1 MEALGFMKF
10 WLTNN
15 NTTIKPRRETRIS
28 ESAVDSSSTTA
39 SESHEL
45 DLCGE
50 GDDSFFE
57 LEISLS
63 DFKTEKEQKQRLETT
78 TTFSV
83 SNKSKILPFVEI
95 TTKPQQSPI
104 TNLKSGQKFRAFSF
118 KKSKS
123 VDSEKSTTTTEKIKE
138 ENNRSI
144 NVRFRTDDETTTSF
158 RKTTSIARL
167 QQTDD
172 TVFDCSVSPV
182 SSSSSS
188 SSSSSKRFFSLIK
201 PLYTKTAKKQSSG
214 SGVSSSISSPTSSP
228 ATREKQRRNL
238 PAGIRNVKR
247 QLGKSRSASAAV
259 GVMSPVNRVIDES
272 FQVQQDGIQSAILH
286 CKKSFHGSRESS
298 LLSRSTSESSS
309 QEKLST
315 SSSED
320 SYLFSRIAS
329 DSMSEKS
336 MDSLSS
342 IKEQREKICD

>member
-1 MEALGFMKF
+1 MEALSFMKF
-10 WLTNN
+10 WLTNT
-15 NTTIKPRRETRIS
+15 NTTIKPRRETKIS
-28 ESAVDSSSTTA
+28 ESAVVDSTTA
-39 SESHEL
+39 SESPEL

-63 DFKTEKEQKQRLETT
+63 DFKTERLETT

-83 SNKSKILPFVEI
+83 SNNKSKILPFADI
-95 TTKPQQSPI
+95 ATTKPQQSP
-104 TNLKSGQKFRAFSF
+104 TTVLKSGPKFRAFSF
-118 KKSKS
+118 KKS
-123 VDSEKSTTTTEKIKE
+123 TTTTTKKE
-138 ENNRSI
+138 ENNRSL
-144 NVRFRTDDETTTSF
+144 NMRFRTDDETTSF

-172 TVFDCSVSPV
+172 TTFDGSVSPV
-182 SSSSSS
+182 SSS

-201 PLYTKTAKKQSSG
+201 PLYTKTTKKQSCS
-214 SGVSSSISSPTSSP
+214 SGVSSSITSPTSSP
-228 ATREKQRRNL
+228 ATREKQRSNL
-238 PAGIRNVKR
+238 PSGIRSVRR
-247 QLGKSRSASAAV
+247 QLGKSRSASAAIG
-259 GVMSPVNRVIDES
+259 GVSPANRVVDES

-320 SYLFSRIAS
+320 SYLFSRIGS
-329 DSMSEKS
+329 DTMSEKS
-336 MDSLSS
+336 IDSLSS

>member
-1 MEALGFMKF
+1 MEALSFMKF

-15 NTTIKPRRETRIS
+15 NTTIKPRRETKIS
-28 ESAVDSSSTTA
+28 ECAVDSTTA
-39 SESHEL
+39 SESPEL

-63 DFKTEKEQKQRLETT
+63 DFKTERLETTTT

-83 SNKSKILPFVEI
+83 SNKSKILPFVDI
-95 TTKPQQSPI
+95 ATTKPQQSP
-104 TNLKSGQKFRAFSF
+104 TTLLKSGQKFRAFSF
-118 KKSKS
+118 KKS
-123 VDSEKSTTTTEKIKE
+123 TTTMTKKE
-138 ENNRSI
+138 ENNRSL
-144 NVRFRTDDETTTSF
+144 NMRFRTDDETMTSF
-158 RKTTSIARL
+158 RKTSSIARL

-172 TVFDCSVSPV
+172 TTFDGSVSPV
-182 SSSSSS
+182 SS

-201 PLYTKTAKKQSSG
+201 PLYTKTTKKQSSS
-214 SGVSSSISSPTSSP
+214 SGVSSSITSPTSSP
-228 ATREKQRRNL
+228 AGREKQRSNL
-238 PAGIRNVKR
+238 PSGIRSVRR
-247 QLGKSRSASAAV
+247 QLGKSRSASSAI
-259 GVMSPVNRVIDES
+259 GGMSPANRVVDES

-286 CKKSFHGSRESS
+286 CKKSFHGSRESF

-320 SYLFSRIAS
+320 SYLFSRIGS
-329 DSMSEKS
+329 DTMSEKS
-336 MDSLSS
+336 MDSLCS

>member
-1 MEALGFMKF
+1 MEALSFMKF
-10 WLTNN
+10 WLTTT

-28 ESAVDSSSTTA
+28 ESAVNSTTA
-39 SESHEL
+39 PESPEL

-63 DFKTEKEQKQRLETT
+63 DFKTERLETT

-83 SNKSKILPFVEI
+83 SNKSKILPFVDI
-95 TTKPQQSPI
+95 ATTKPQQSP
-104 TNLKSGQKFRAFSF
+104 TTLLKSGPKFRAFSF
-118 KKSKS
+118 KKS
-123 VDSEKSTTTTEKIKE
+123 TTTKKKE
-138 ENNRSI
+138 ENNRSL
-144 NVRFRTDDETTTSF
+144 NMRFRTDDETMTSF
-158 RKTTSIARL
+158 RKTASIGRL
-167 QQTDD
+167 QQLDD
-172 TVFDCSVSPV
+172 TMFDGSVSPV
-182 SSSSSS
+182 SSS

-201 PLYTKTAKKQSSG
+201 PLYTKTTKKQSSG
-214 SGVSSSISSPTSSP
+214 SGVSSSITSPTSSP
-228 ATREKQRRNL
+228 AAREKQRSNL
-238 PAGIRNVKR
+238 PSGIRSVRR
-247 QLGKSRSASAAV
+247 QLGKSRSASAAI
-259 GVMSPVNRVIDES
+259 GGMSPANRVVDES

-320 SYLFSRIAS
+320 SYLFPRIGS
-329 DSMSEKS
+329 DTMSEKS